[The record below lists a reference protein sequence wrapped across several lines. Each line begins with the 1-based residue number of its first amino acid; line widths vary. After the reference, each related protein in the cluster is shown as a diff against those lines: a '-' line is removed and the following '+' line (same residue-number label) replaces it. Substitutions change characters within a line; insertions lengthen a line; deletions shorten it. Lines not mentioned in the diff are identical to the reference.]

1 MSKFLPEARPAMREA
16 VCRACH
22 EPISKGEHIIA
33 WDSWCNR
40 GMAILLHERCAVL
53 IGNMAEQAEFN
64 RESFDV

>member
-22 EPISKGEHIIA
+22 EPISKGENIIA

-40 GMAILLHERCAVL
+40 GMAILLHERCAIK
-53 IGNMAEQAEFN
+53 IGAMAMTTKGE
-64 RESFDV
+64 RENV